1 MQLWYNEAVAS
12 KTHENS
18 EQLIGDN
25 TASAVEE
32 SKNSGKNSQT
42 ATANNS

>member
-32 SKNSGKNSQT
+32 SKHSGKNSQT
-42 ATANNS
+42 ATATNS

>member
-32 SKNSGKNSQT
+32 SKHSGKNNSQT
-42 ATANNS
+42 ATNS